1 MTKLVVSQQDNSG
14 VIDRQ
19 LMTRLA
25 EEGNVERLR
34 IMSDEFIKQGGDVG
48 SIPEL
53 VALFQ
58 RNFDASIT
66 QSGLEANSLR
76 AFKSAL
82 ALFQTYCDEMDLPWL
97 PATTGTV
104 KNYLAYRG
112 QHVKKTT
119 LGRDRWMI
127 SLAHQW
133 AGAPDPTAS
142 IEIRKLLK
150 NIAIQRRTEES
161 VGAVGVRNK
170 QVFDADQASPFREIY
185 LDALHDL
192 WHESSHIYTLRNLTL
207 LTVAYETLLRE
218 SELVRIK
225 IPHITS
231 EVEHNDAGEL
241 VEHWKLV
248 IYETKKKKGEMDFAP
263 LSPRCVNLIEAY
275 LSLSGRSLDD
285 RGFLFV
291 RHKRPTLETQ
301 AKSVGVDATGAEVFE
316 QLAQRPH
323 IHADYVDEIFKKGWL
338 ALFNDP
344 KKVTDENAD
353 TVIHRQNLPVGAL
366 AGKIRRP
373 PEPWSGHSSRVGACQ
388 DLLAAGETVAD
399 VQMAGRWADAGMITY
414 YGRGILQQH
423 NAMGRRRANKV

>member
-1 MTKLVVSQQDNSG
+1 MTKLVVSQQDSNG
-14 VIDRQ
+14 VIDSQ

-48 SIPEL
+48 DIPEL
-53 VALFQ
+53 VALYQ
-58 RNFDASIT
+58 RNFDASIIH
-66 QSGLEANSLR
+66 SGLEPNSLR

-82 ALFQTYCDEMDLPWL
+82 GLFQAYCDELDVPWL

-104 KNYLAYRG
+104 KNYLQYRG
-112 QHVKKTT
+112 QHVKKAT

-150 NIAIQRRTEES
+150 NIAIQRRAEENID
-161 VGAVGVRNK
+161 AVGVRNK

-185 LDALHDL
+185 LDTLHEL
-192 WHESSHIYTLRNLTL
+192 WHESTHIYTLRNLTL

-231 EVEHNDAGEL
+231 EVEKDEDGQL
-241 VEHWKLV
+241 VEHWRVV

-263 LSPRCVNLIEAY
+263 LSTRCINLIEAY
-275 LSLSGRSLDD
+275 LRLSGRSLDD
-285 RGFLFV
+285 NGFLFV
-291 RHKRPTLETQ
+291 RHKRPTLEIQ

-316 QLAQRPH
+316 QLPQRPH
-323 IHADYVDEIFKKGWL
+323 IHADYVDEIFQKGWL

-353 TVIHRQNLPVGAL
+353 KVIYRQNLPVGAL
-366 AGKIRRP
+366 VGKIRRP
-373 PEPWSGHSSRVGACQ
+373 PEPWSGHSARVGACQ
-388 DLLAAGETVAD
+388 DLLAAGELVPD

-414 YGRGILQQH
+414 YGRGILQQK
-423 NAMGRRRANKV
+423 NAMGRRRSHKK